1 MLRALMLISAIVFF
15 REFLLRP
22 ARRSPT
28 AISPYMNSLDGLLS
42 AEQVSRAVEEVRLGE
57 LQMKRARSFA
67 GPISPTGD
75 GNLARPHPARPAPH
89 ATVLPR

>member
-1 MLRALMLISAIVFF
+1 MLRALVLISAIVFF

-42 AEQVSRAVEEVRLGE
+42 AEQISQAVDEVRLSE
-57 LQMKRARSFA
+57 LQMKGPYTFA
-67 GPISPTGD
+67 SPASQAGEQQ
-75 GNLARPHPARPAPH
+75 LAHQHP
-89 ATVLPR
+89 L